1 MSHSKFRIGLVNFW
15 RRNLERLFL
24 EANLLTYVISIMFP
38 FLQLILVKSL
48 SGWFILMIFNSSII
62 ISLRN
67 FQDKSFPPLVLSRTL
82 KNNFILHQLET
93 KLCCDLSV
101 MIFSSSSVNTLDF
114 LPLPVYFLSA
124 FTRSLN
130 VLLAMLNFLEAS
142 DNVLH
147 SPLKNKIVRNRKF
160 NQTENSPHHFRYCRL
175 IQDLLLYFLII
186 FYFVGGERV
195 GDQTA
200 CQLS

>member
-1 MSHSKFRIGLVNFW
+1 MFFIRPGHGRWGRNIPFTAQIRLLYIIYYAFNSVPIYKYDLTGTANIYWRKLKCILFLWASNTFFIVNRDPQMSHSKFRIGLVNFW

-82 KNNFILHQLET
+82 KNNKEHQWT
-93 KLCCDLSV
+93 
-101 MIFSSSSVNTLDF
+101 
-114 LPLPVYFLSA
+114 PW
-124 FTRSLN
+124 
-130 VLLAMLNFLEAS
+130 
-142 DNVLH
+142 
-147 SPLKNKIVRNRKF
+147 
-160 NQTENSPHHFRYCRL
+160 NS
-175 IQDLLLYFLII
+175 
-186 FYFVGGERV
+186 
-195 GDQTA
+195 
-200 CQLS
+200 